1 MSTSIP
7 NQQPA
12 PTSTEVLAASIAL
25 AVERQLTDYMASV
38 SRQITDLRTALDAT
52 RVELRAE
59 LHGEWKSA
67 LDTMH
72 RELEEHAQ
80 QSPTVVT
87 VPAEPQPAPAPA
99 FDPAVIQNELDAVRG
114 EFHVELVD
122 RLSTLESKLTDDI
135 GAKLAALEVAIGR
148 SGAGFDEAVAAVS
161 RRLHELD
168 DATHSLLGR
177 IDQLDERIG
186 ATDNSG
192 IDQLKEQLSSALGEV
207 MLVRIDIDRAVAS
220 TEDKIGKATLRMAE
234 IEALLSDE
242 MDVSSAVQLERLD
255 EIERAIAELDPN
267 HVISAV
273 PAAAPAAMPA
283 PAPELAPSPAPPAA
297 PHAAPAP
304 EITEVPTPIL
314 PTLPTLPRTG
324 N

>member
-12 PTSTEVLAASIAL
+12 PTSTEVLATSIAL

-38 SRQITDLRTALDAT
+38 SRQISDLRTALDAT
-52 RVELRAE
+52 RLELRAE
-59 LHGEWKSA
+59 LHGEWKSV

-72 RELEEHAQ
+72 RELEVHAQ
-80 QSPTVVT
+80 QAPTIVT
-87 VPAEPQPAPAPA
+87 VPAEPEPIPVPT
-99 FDPAVIQNELDAVRG
+99 FDSAAIQGELDSLRG
-114 EFHVELVD
+114 EFHVELID
-122 RLSTLESKLTDDI
+122 RISTLEAKLTEDI
-135 GAKLAALEVAIGR
+135 GTKVAGLEVAIGR
-148 SGAGFDEAVAAVS
+148 SGAGFDEAVGAVS

-177 IDQLDERIG
+177 IDQLDARIG

-207 MLVRIDIDRAVAS
+207 MLVRIEIDRAVAS

-267 HVISAV
+267 HLITAV
-273 PAAAPAAMPA
+273 PSESATSAAAPAPTA
-283 PAPELAPSPAPPAA
+283 PIPEAA
-297 PHAAPAP
+297 P
-304 EITEVPTPIL
+304 TSIL

>member
-1 MSTSIP
+1 MSTP
-7 NQQPA
+7 QYPGQQPA
-12 PTSTEVLAASIAL
+12 STSTEALAASIAL
-25 AVERQLTDYMASV
+25 AVERQLTEYMASV
-38 SRQITDLRTALDAT
+38 SRQIADLRTALDAT

-72 RELEEHAQ
+72 RELEEHARQ
-80 QSPTVVT
+80 TPDPVV
-87 VPAEPQPAPAPA
+87 VAQPAAPAP
-99 FDPAVIQNELDAVRG
+99 FDPSVIEAALDALRA

-122 RLSTLESKLTDDI
+122 RTNTLQTKLTEDI
-135 GAKLAALEVAIGR
+135 GAKLAALEVTIGR
-148 SGAGFDEAVAAVS
+148 TGSGFDEAVAAVS

-177 IDQLDERIG
+177 IDQLDARVGE
-186 ATDNSG
+186 TDNSG

-207 MLVRIDIDRAVAS
+207 MLVRIEIDRAVAS

-267 HVISAV
+267 HLVTAGVQSASSAPAAPTATTV
-273 PAAAPAAMPA
+273 DAPPPAPAAADPASA
-283 PAPELAPSPAPPAA
+283 P
-297 PHAAPAP
+297 
-304 EITEVPTPIL
+304 VL
-314 PTLPTLPRTG
+314 PTLPTLPRPG